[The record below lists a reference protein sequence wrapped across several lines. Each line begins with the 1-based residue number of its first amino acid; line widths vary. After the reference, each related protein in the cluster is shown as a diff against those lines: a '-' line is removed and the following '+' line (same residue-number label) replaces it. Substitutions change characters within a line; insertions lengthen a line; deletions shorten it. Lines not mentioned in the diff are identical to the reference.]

1 MNWFDHG
8 RRAVSV
14 VLIALSLIVVPAVAT
29 AKFTST
35 TAPTLNVGTDRMETP
50 TGVSGTYRC
59 IPNGTTSEGFSF
71 STNGFTDSG
80 PSGATYKYSIIR
92 AGNVV
97 KTQTSTSKAV
107 TVTTPNLPVD
117 HEATPW
123 TISIQTTLG
132 NWTGTAYTKTITCA
146 VLSSATGTF

>member
-1 MNWFDHG
+1 MNWFDHI

-14 VLIALSLIVVPAVAT
+14 VLVAIALVVLPTVANAT
-29 AKFTST
+29 FKST
-35 TAPTLNVGTDRMETP
+35 KSQGLVVGTDRMETP
-50 TGVSGTYRC
+50 TGVTGTYRC
-59 IPNGTTSEGFSF
+59 IPNGTTSEAITF
-71 STNGFTDSG
+71 TTTGFTDSG

-97 KTQTSTSKAV
+97 KTQTSTSKSV
-107 TVTTPNLPVD
+107 TVNSGNLPVD
-117 HEATPW
+117 YEATPW

-146 VLSSATGTF
+146 LLGNGSGSL